1 MQPGAIAFFAEAGM
15 KLSLFS
21 LNRPVLFA
29 EAITFGTYMYSS
41 YSQVVWKK
49 IAAFA
54 MLAWVFPVLI
64 ASPQQVDSLV
74 HATSLSS
81 SDNERPLPP
90 SPEEGMRTL
99 QEYSSQI
106 RSLNKLLTRG
116 LDTLRMVEVLER
128 NERVAKISEDVLGR
142 QDAVY
147 NLRLLGSVGNLIDA
161 SLRRMESLERDLNQR
176 IDDLLGAKELVE
188 GMKKSAVFHQSV
200 EQEGLLADYVAMIS
214 STNESLQYTDSLL
227 NDQRLQAITFKSRL
241 SSVQRR
247 LIEIDQQVQ
256 YHSSVLKNNLLR
268 KEVNYIWNRTEQE
281 RSGRFIQALH
291 DAFVYNVLIGF
302 RYARENVVTFIFLL
316 VLIGLCQWW
325 FRKNL
330 NQVRRRKDFASVILS
345 RILYLQYFPLLAAI
359 LVVIT
364 VGPLLFPDPP
374 VSFFAVF
381 LFAQVTISGVLFS
394 KRVNAKVM
402 RLWLLFFVLFVVSL
416 VSNLFWETV
425 YEERDVHFIM
435 SLAGMGIVLL
445 LIKELR
451 KGKNGL
457 PKYLPAMASGYV
469 GLEFTSAV
477 ANIFGR
483 TSLAKMLGLS
493 ATVGLMMAFALIAFV
508 FVIKEAIYIQ
518 IEVSRG
524 KDNDFTSSLD
534 FNQIRNRIIKWAS
547 FLAIFIWTFYFL
559 ENLSLLDVVTRAL
572 GDFLSTPRSIVNAT
586 FTFESV
592 VVFIAVVYISTILAN
607 NIAYFAEVKDRQY
620 AGQRSKRLGSQV
632 LLIKLALY
640 SIGFLIAIAVS
651 GIPLDKIAIVLGA
664 LSVGIGFGLQTIVN
678 NLVSGIILAFEK
690 PIQIGDVVSVG
701 TMEGIVQDI
710 GIRASKIKNWDGG
723 EVIIPNGDLLA
734 QHLINWTLSDKQR
747 RVELM
752 LEVSYRSDVDE
763 VTKVIISQ
771 LAMNGIL
778 TTPEPTAYLQTV
790 KEHVM
795 VFRVLFWVADFE
807 TWIVLRD
814 QVMRAIYSAFRENG
828 IEVPF
833 QQRDLH
839 IRTFPDPV
847 SESVKSA
854 KDLTSR
860 SPGKESK
867 P

>member
-1 MQPGAIAFFAEAGM
+1 
-15 KLSLFS
+15 
-21 LNRPVLFA
+21 
-29 EAITFGTYMYSS
+29 MYSYFLKAS
-41 YSQVVWKK
+41 FKCVMAMAVVMAVWP
-49 IAAFA
+49 AAS
-54 MLAWVFPVLI
+54 
-64 ASPQQVDSLV
+64 ASPQKVDSLV
-74 HATSLSS
+74 KAQNKSLVGEEKSIS
-81 SDNERPLPP
+81 L
-90 SPEEGMRTL
+90 SPEEGMRML
-99 QEYSSQI
+99 QEYST
-106 RSLNKLLTRG
+106 RLRTLDKLLNRS

-161 SLRRMESLERDLNQR
+161 SLRRMEGLERDINQR
-176 IDDLLGAKELVE
+176 VDELLEAKNLLDE
-188 GMKKSAVFHQSV
+188 MKGSAVFQQSIE
-200 EQEGLLADYVAMIS
+200 EQGLLADYAVMIA
-214 STNESLQYTDSLL
+214 STNKSLLYTDSLL
-227 NDQRLQAITFKSRL
+227 NAQRLQAITFKSRL

-256 YHSSVLKNNLLR
+256 YHVGVLKNNLLR

-281 RSGRFIQALH
+281 RSGRFVQALR

-302 RYARENVVTFIFLL
+302 RYARENASTIVFLL
-316 VLIGLCQWW
+316 VLMGLCQWW

-330 NQVRRRKDFASVILS
+330 NQVRQRKDFASVILS
-345 RILYLQYFPLLAAI
+345 RIVYLQYFPLLAAI

-364 VGPLLFPDPP
+364 AGPLLFPDPP

-394 KRVNAKVM
+394 KRLNAKVM
-402 RLWLLFFVLFVVSL
+402 RLWLLFFVLFVISL

-435 SLAGMGIVLL
+435 SLLGIGIVML

-457 PKYLPAMASGYV
+457 PKYLPVMASGYII
-469 GLEFTSAV
+469 LESASAL

-483 TSLAKMLGLS
+483 TSLAKMVGLS

-508 FVIKEAIYIQ
+508 FVIKEAVYIQ

-534 FNQIRNRIIKWAS
+534 FNHIRNRVVKWAS
-547 FLAIFIWTFYFL
+547 LLAVLIWIFYFL
-559 ENLSLLDVVTRAL
+559 ENLSLLDVVKTAL
-572 GDFLSTPRSIVNAT
+572 GDFLSKPRSIVNAT
-586 FTFESV
+586 FTFESI

-607 NIAYFAEVKDRQY
+607 NVAYFAEVKDRQN

-690 PIQIGDVVSVG
+690 PIQIGDVISVG

-734 QHLINWTLSDKQR
+734 QHLINWTLSDKER

-752 LEVSYRSDVDE
+752 LEVSYRSDVEE
-763 VTKVIISQ
+763 VTRVIVSQ
-771 LAMNGIL
+771 LSMPGLLDNPAPM
-778 TTPEPTAYLQTV
+778 AHLQTV

-814 QVMRAIYSAFRENG
+814 QVMRAIYSAFRKNG

-839 IRTFPDPV
+839 IRTFPNPV

-854 KDLTSR
+854 KDLATGN
-860 SPGKESK
+860 PAKEPPENK
-867 P
+867 H